1 MPIPKPG
8 TKLPELAAMTKKLKG
23 TTPMSSVVEYEVE
36 GGTAVGHGLM
46 HDHHGAV
53 QKCLFSKGTKLP
65 CHQHERAQEWLIV
78 LSGRLEV
85 VYAEAGEKKTEVLER
100 GDFLYL
106 DKETGHGALAL
117 EDTWIL
123 GVVVPSID
131 GYPGAPGGA

>member
-8 TKLPELAAMTKKLKG
+8 TKLPELDALTKKLEG
-23 TTPMSSVVEYEVE
+23 TTPMSSVVEYEVT
-36 GGTAVGHGLM
+36 GGTAVGHGLLN
-46 HDHHGAV
+46 DHHAAV
-53 QKCLFSKGTKLP
+53 QKCLFSKGTQLP
-65 CHQHERAQEWLIV
+65 CHQHTCSKEWLIV

-85 VYAEAGEKKTEVLER
+85 VYADGGEKVTEVLER

-106 DKETGHGALAL
+106 ERETGHGALAL

-123 GVVVPSID
+123 GVVVPPID